1 MSCLIELS
9 MKKVY
14 DLGACFIFRAWNN
27 VSGMDSAST
36 EVVFYRAPVIDQ
48 EATGVITNTS
58 DKVITVLPAKS
69 DSYVM
74 FCLQSYQGLIF
85 DRSLVC

>member
-1 MSCLIELS
+1 M
-9 MKKVY
+9 Y

-36 EVVFYRAPVIDQ
+36 EVVLYKDPVIDH

-58 DKVITVLPAKS
+58 HKVITVMPAKS
-69 DSYVM
+69 DSDVM
-74 FCLQSYQGLIF
+74 FCLQSYQGLVF
-85 DRSLVC
+85 DRSLVY

>member
-1 MSCLIELS
+1 MILGLVLFSELGT
-9 MKKVY
+9 MY
-14 DLGACFIFRAWNN
+14 QAWT
-27 VSGMDSAST
+27 APST

-58 DKVITVLPAKS
+58 NKVITVLPAKS

-74 FCLQSYQGLIF
+74 FCLQSYQGLIS
-85 DRSLVC
+85 DRSLVY

>member
-1 MSCLIELS
+1 

-27 VSGMDSAST
+27 ISGMDSAST
-36 EVVFYRAPVIDQ
+36 EVVSYRAPVIDQ

-58 DKVITVLPAKS
+58 NKVITVLPAKS

-74 FCLQSYQGLIF
+74 FCLQSYQGLIS
-85 DRSLVC
+85 DRSLVY